1 MAKLSN
7 AVKNNVVK
15 KTKYD
20 KLVAKANSINTIK
33 FVSKTKY
40 EKDGSDFEDKINKID
55 KKFLNSDLVKKTY
68 FNTKVTK
75 IEGKIPSITG
85 LATNS
90 ELTAVENKIPDASSL
105 VTKTYYAAEITQIKN
120 DYVINVV
127 LDARHKDLVQK
138 TTFESEFK
146 KVDDKASANS
156 SNVLSYEHKLKLL
169 ISEAKIILVIMVCKI
184 ILYFSR
190 CISILKG

>member
-40 EKDGSDFEDKINKID
+40 EKDESDFEDKINKID

-120 DYVINVV
+120 DYVINAV

-190 CISILKG
+190 CISTLKG

>member
-1 MAKLSN
+1 MIWL
-7 AVKNNVVK
+7 
-15 KTKYD
+15 
-20 KLVAKANSINTIK
+20 
-33 FVSKTKY
+33 
-40 EKDGSDFEDKINKID
+40 
-55 KKFLNSDLVKKTY
+55 KKTY

-75 IEGKIPSITG
+75 IEGKIPRITG

-120 DYVINVV
+120 DYVINAA